1 MPRGLAEILTE
12 DTAMDDD
19 ARGFVDGLR
28 ECFADLK
35 DPRNENSCDH
45 RLFDIV
51 AIAVLSVACGGDDWC
66 DMATFAELKL
76 EWLKTFLA
84 LPGGAPSHDT
94 FRRVFGL
101 LDRNQFAANLFRW
114 TQALHQATGGK
125 LIAID
130 GKTQRRTF
138 ATKSGLR
145 ALHLVTAWASQNG
158 LTLGQVACEEKSNEI
173 TAIPELLELLDL
185 KGCTVT
191 IDAMGCQTAIVEA
204 IRAQK
209 GHYVLA
215 VKDNQPTLHAD
226 LAQVFEEGLDSDFAD
241 VNHDTHTTVETAHGR
256 VTERTYEAIEIPDD
270 HPQRKRWR
278 DLRTLVLATSCVTR
292 RDQETWETRM
302 FISDLRPRARPLG
315 DAVRRHWSIENGQH
329 WVLDVSFREDAARQQ
344 DRHGSANL
352 GAVRRL
358 IVSLLRQEKTLK
370 RGARAKRMACALDPN
385 YLLKVLATAE
395 IDA

>member
-1 MPRGLAEILTE
+1 
-12 DTAMDDD
+12 MDID

-28 ECFADLK
+28 EYFADLK
-35 DPRNENSCDH
+35 DPRHEKSCDH
-45 RLFDIV
+45 LLFDIV
-51 AIAVLSVACGGDDWC
+51 AIAVLSVACGADDWC

-101 LDRNQFAANLFRW
+101 LDRKQFATNLFRW
-114 TQALHQATGGK
+114 TQALHEVTGGK

-138 ATKSGLR
+138 STRSGLR
-145 ALHLVTAWASQNG
+145 ALHLVTAWASENG

-173 TAIPELLELLDL
+173 TAIPELLKLLSL

-191 IDAMGCQTAIVEA
+191 IDAMGCQTEIVEE
-204 IRAQK
+204 IRQQR

-215 VKDNQPTLHAD
+215 VKDNQPTLRAD
-226 LAQVFEEGLDSDFAD
+226 LQQVFEDGLDTEFAE
-241 VNHDTHTTVETAHGR
+241 VRHDTHVTEEDAHGR
-256 VTERTYEAIEIPDD
+256 HTRRTYEAIEIPHD

-278 DLRTLVLATSCVTR
+278 DLRTLVLATSRVTEGEK
-292 RDQETWETRM
+292 ETWETRM
-302 FISDLRPRARPLG
+302 FISDLGPNAKSLG
-315 DAVRRHWSIENGQH
+315 VAVRRHWGIENGQH
-329 WVLDVSFREDAARQQ
+329 WVLDVGFHEDAARQQ

-358 IVSLLRQEKTLK
+358 VVSLLRQEKTLK
-370 RGARAKRMACALDPN
+370 RGAKGKRMACALDVH
-385 YLLKVLATAE
+385 YLLKVLATAQV
-395 IDA
+395 DA